1 MRLIAVL
8 ISLWLNRY
16 PDQLQV
22 LRQTRYIHDYLR
34 WMQRQLQTVSA
45 WDSVAGVVLVLA
57 PWALAVGLLQWWIGN
72 WLLGLGELLLG
83 VAALLFAFGPSRVD
97 DHLERF
103 IEAWRAGNMDAAREQ
118 AAWLAERPAGDIPE
132 HSLTTMALEGLFV
145 RAHERLLG
153 PFFWLVLLGPVG
165 PVVFRL
171 GRLCRE
177 YVAANA
183 DAGRGFA
190 NAVNGFNWLA
200 AWLPARASAA
210 AFALVGSFVEAFQ
223 GWNAARGFYEDNE
236 RAVLV
241 GAGMGAMGLPVNFEE
256 VDVIEGTLHDARAL
270 IVRATMIWLAVI
282 AVLTLAGW
290 VR

>member
-8 ISLWLNRY
+8 VSLWLNRY
-16 PDQLQV
+16 PEHLTV
-22 LRQTRYIHDYLR
+22 LRHTGYIHRYLA
-34 WMQRQLQTVSA
+34 WMQRQLSTVSA
-45 WDSVAGVVLVLA
+45 WDGVVGLTLALA
-57 PWALAVGLLQWWIGN
+57 PWAIAVGLVQWWIGG

-103 IEAWRAGNMDAAREQ
+103 IEAWRAGNMDAARAE
-118 AAWLAERPAGDIPE
+118 AAWLAERPASAIPD

-177 YVAANA
+177 YATERG
-183 DAGRGFA
+183 DAGAGFA
-190 NAVNGFNWLA
+190 QAVAGFNWLA
-200 AWLPARASAA
+200 AWLPARAAAA

-223 GWNAARGFYEDNE
+223 GWNAARGFYEDSE

-241 GAGMGAMGLPVNFEE
+241 GGGMGAMGLPVNFDN
-256 VDVIEGTLHDARAL
+256 VDVIEGTLQEARAL